1 MKSGAGKETEAESE
15 VADEAA
21 LIEVDAFISCT
32 LSFAVP
38 EAAAV
43 VSALDVMALDEGAE
57 AFRLANG
64 LLEGWEELDLD
75 GNVEEA
81 GAGEDIICLK
91 MLEVAEAELL
101 LISELVFRGV
111 D

>member
-1 MKSGAGKETEAESE
+1 MKSGAGEETEAESE

-21 LIEVDAFISCT
+21 LIEVEAFISCT

-38 EAAAV
+38 EAAAE